1 MLPRILSF
9 VTVVSLCLC
18 LIGKPNDCRV
28 KPHTRLLYEL
38 GGGTNICFF
47 SYMRCRVKQE
57 ENYTFHRYRFV
68 PRSGKVY
75 YENGGV
81 LYVFRDKMVYRQQS
95 RPVHPQ
101 RNLVRFR
108 RTHIACP
115 HGMGQGDGGAT
126 GNALPLFRQT
136 VLQLVRVAG
145 LGNGEWKM

>member
-38 GGGTNICFF
+38 GGGTNIFFF

-68 PRSGKVY
+68 PRSCIMKTEESY
-75 YENGGV
+75 TFLETKW
-81 LYVFRDKMVYRQQS
+81 F
-95 RPVHPQ
+95 
-101 RNLVRFR
+101 
-108 RTHIACP
+108 I
-115 HGMGQGDGGAT
+115 
-126 GNALPLFRQT
+126 
-136 VLQLVRVAG
+136 
-145 LGNGEWKM
+145 

>member
-81 LYVFRDKMVYRQQS
+81 LYVFRDKMVYLGVTNYFDHADS
-95 RPVHPQ
+95 YLLTPTT
-101 RNLVRFR
+101 NLPYGC
-108 RTHIACP
+108 IWDC
-115 HGMGQGDGGAT
+115 
-126 GNALPLFRQT
+126 
-136 VLQLVRVAG
+136 
-145 LGNGEWKM
+145 K